1 MNITRHPDGSVTVTL
16 SAGEATDLTDE
27 LLWVKNVDEDGP
39 VRALWT
45 GLDGI
50 QPDREA
56 IEDRE
61 REARDSRRSGRYR

>member
-39 VRALWT
+39 VRADAPAQCPHQVDERA
-45 GLDGI
+45 GL
-50 QPDREA
+50 R
-56 IEDRE
+56 
-61 REARDSRRSGRYR
+61 